1 MRTTAIGECSCSGA
15 TVHSHYSR
23 KRHDQ
28 RGMKNMNTKKYQ
40 RTLTN
45 ATVKRLRMA
54 PLAIFLYVVPAL
66 SFQMDLEFHSGDM
79 NIKQSIILKT
89 N

>member
-1 MRTTAIGECSCSGA
+1 
-15 TVHSHYSR
+15 
-23 KRHDQ
+23 
-28 RGMKNMNTKKYQ
+28 MNTKKYQ

-66 SFQMDLEFHSGDM
+66 SFQMDLEVHSSDM